1 MVPLPL
7 EQSGRIHCQYMNT
20 TRQVQIT
27 RISDVANGYFERV
40 VFPGQC
46 LLFTALPSARLE
58 IHTYTH
64 PSAILSDTVPCDR
77 LCINEA
83 SPSIISGVNPQQVRQ
98 FNGSNR
104 KSASRNSCLANA
116 RQSVC
121 SRS

>member
-1 MVPLPL
+1 MVPLPS
-7 EQSGRIHCQYMNT
+7 EQSGRIHCQYVNT

-58 IHTYTH
+58 IHTYTQ
-64 PSAILSDTVPCDR
+64 PSAILSDTVPCNR
-77 LCINEA
+77 LRKSEVS
-83 SPSIISGVNPQQVRQ
+83 SPVISGVNSQQAQ
-98 FNGSNR
+98 QLNGSRSTSKNP
-104 KSASRNSCLANA
+104 CLATA

-121 SRS
+121 GRK